1 MHCKILFL
9 PTPCKWKI
17 TRRETVVPATYA
29 ETLTSGK
36 VFIIYPVL
44 GKEIYMRKAI
54 FALFF
59 VMALVMGKSIVL
71 TLDAPDT
78 GISGL
83 AWGDGKL
90 WAVDETTDYV
100 HSINPETGEILST
113 FYVAHSSTYFPTGLA
128 YSETHNMVLVGL
140 WNNGTTGY
148 VYKYSPDGTYLGQV
162 DMCGG

>member
-1 MHCKILFL
+1 
-9 PTPCKWKI
+9 
-17 TRRETVVPATYA
+17 
-29 ETLTSGK
+29 
-36 VFIIYPVL
+36 
-44 GKEIYMRKAI
+44 MRKAI
-54 FALFF
+54 LALFF

-113 FYVAHSSTYFPTGLA
+113 FYVAHSSAYFPTGLA
-128 YSETHNMVLVGL
+128 YSETQNMVLVGL

-148 VYKYSPDGTYLGQV
+148 VYKYSPDGTFLGQV